1 MHLYLLKLM
10 RLKEFLMR
18 TTLSIDDQV
27 MQSVM
32 QATGRSNP
40 LDAVRDALQSYL
52 QEQKLKKVIALRGKV
67 QITDNWRQLRALDTQ
82 PASK

>member
-1 MHLYLLKLM
+1 
-10 RLKEFLMR
+10 MR

-40 LDAVRDALQSYL
+40 LEAVREALNSYL
-52 QEQKLKKVIALRGKV
+52 QEQKLKKVLALRGKV
-67 QITDNWRQLRALDTQ
+67 QITDNWRKLRALDTL
-82 PASK
+82 PARK

>member
-1 MHLYLLKLM
+1 
-10 RLKEFLMR
+10 MR

-27 MQSVM
+27 MQSLI

-40 LDAVRDALQSYL
+40 LEAVREALNCYL

-67 QITDNWRQLRALDTQ
+67 QITDNWRKLRALDTL
-82 PASK
+82 PARK

>member
-1 MHLYLLKLM
+1 
-10 RLKEFLMR
+10 MR

-27 MQSVM
+27 MQAVM
-32 QATGRSNP
+32 HATGRSNP

-67 QITDNWRQLRALDTQ
+67 QITDNWRKLRALDTR

>member
-1 MHLYLLKLM
+1 
-10 RLKEFLMR
+10 MR

-40 LDAVRDALQSYL
+40 LEAVREALNSYL

-67 QITDNWRQLRALDTQ
+67 QIADDWRKLRALDTL
-82 PASK
+82 PARK

>member
-1 MHLYLLKLM
+1 
-10 RLKEFLMR
+10 MR

-32 QATGRSNP
+32 QETGHSNP

-67 QITDNWRQLRALDTQ
+67 QITDNWRKLRALDAKQ
-82 PASK
+82 IKA

>member
-1 MHLYLLKLM
+1 
-10 RLKEFLMR
+10 MR

-40 LDAVRDALQSYL
+40 LEAVREALNSYL

-67 QITDNWRQLRALDTQ
+67 QITDNWRKLRALDTL
-82 PASK
+82 PARK

>member
-1 MHLYLLKLM
+1 
-10 RLKEFLMR
+10 MR

-27 MQSVM
+27 MQAVM
-32 QATGRSNP
+32 HETGCSNP

-67 QITDNWRQLRALDTQ
+67 QITDNWRKLRALDTR
-82 PASK
+82 PVKA

>member
-1 MHLYLLKLM
+1 
-10 RLKEFLMR
+10 MR

-67 QITDNWRQLRALDTQ
+67 QITDNWRKLRSLDTQ
-82 PASK
+82 PANK

>member
-1 MHLYLLKLM
+1 
-10 RLKEFLMR
+10 MR
-18 TTLSIDDQV
+18 TTLSIDDKV

-67 QITDNWRQLRALDTQ
+67 QITDNWRKLRALDTK
-82 PASK
+82 PVKA

>member
-1 MHLYLLKLM
+1 
-10 RLKEFLMR
+10 MR

-40 LDAVRDALQSYL
+40 LEAVREALNSYL

-67 QITDNWRQLRALDTQ
+67 QIADNWRKLRALDTL
-82 PASK
+82 PARK